1 MSLDRSLKS
10 KSALV
15 RSRSVLTRA
24 ERLIALKDQE
34 RWEEGSSVFGL
45 PKVAQRRSSVGS
57 KKAPAA
63 AKAETTEE
71 KPAAE

>member
-10 KSALV
+10 KSALA

-45 PKVAQRRSSVGS
+45 PKVAQRRSSVAKS
-57 KKAPAA
+57 KAPAA
-63 AKAETTEE
+63 AKTEATEE